1 MEIIKKNG
9 QFFKIEPVDEGFDIE
24 REIGTLEDKI
34 RELELQVKSL
44 KKEKAKE

>member
-1 MEIIKKNG
+1 MEIIKKAG
-9 QFFKIEPVDEGFDIE
+9 QYFKIEPVDEGFDIE
-24 REIGTLEDKI
+24 REIGTLEDQI